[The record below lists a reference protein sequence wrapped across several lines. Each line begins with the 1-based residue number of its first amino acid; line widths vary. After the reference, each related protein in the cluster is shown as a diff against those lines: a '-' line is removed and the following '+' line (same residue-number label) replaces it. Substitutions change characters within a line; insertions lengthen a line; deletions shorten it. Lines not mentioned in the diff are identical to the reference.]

1 MLITERDQGETMVKR
16 NERAELMAGR
26 VGYLASEA
34 LTGRA
39 PGTEGGRL
47 AREYVREAF
56 SDLALEPLGDNGAY
70 DHAIEAIG
78 GANLLGSIPG
88 HGPNADKYLLI
99 GAHYDHLGENFGDI
113 YPGADDN
120 ASGVAVLLDVARA
133 LTERDDL
140 DRTVI
145 ICSFDA
151 EEPPHFY
158 TDNMGSWH
166 WVDRPTVDPRSLDA
180 MVCVDLIGHP
190 LGPRSL
196 PNEIRRS
203 VFVMGAERSGLGPVV
218 DGVSAQSDRLV
229 ARRLDAG
236 IVESSSDHYAFERV
250 GIPFLFYTAR
260 RDRHYHTPLDTP
272 EKLDYEKMVGL
283 ADHLTELICTLAD
296 GPAPVYN
303 KDGTDNE
310 ANLRTLVEVGRHAG
324 PLHRDGRV
332 MMLIEKLERKLED
345 GTPITKADRGG
356 LKAAM
361 AAIEDALA

>member
-1 MLITERDQGETMVKR
+1 MLTTESDQGETMVDR
-16 NERAELMAGR
+16 NQRADLMAER
-26 VGYLASEA
+26 VKYLASEA

-47 AREYVREAF
+47 AREYVRTAF
-56 SDLALEPLGDNGAY
+56 GDLALEPLGDNGTY
-70 DHAIEAIG
+70 EHAIEAIG

-158 TDNMGSWH
+158 TDDMGSWH
-166 WVDRPTVDPRSLDA
+166 WVDRPTIDLSRLDA

-190 LGPRSL
+190 LGPASL
-196 PNEIRRS
+196 PDAVRRS
-203 VFVMGAERSGLGPVV
+203 VFVTGAERSGLGSVV
-218 DGVSAQSDRLV
+218 DGVTAQDDRLIT
-229 ARRLDAG
+229 RRVDAG
-236 IVESSSDHYAFERV
+236 IIDSSSDHYAFERV

-260 RDRHYHTPLDTP
+260 RDRHYHTPQDTP
-272 EKLDYEKMVGL
+272 EKLDYAKMVGL
-283 ADHLTELICTLAD
+283 ADHLTELMCTLAD
-296 GPAPVYN
+296 GPAPAYN
-303 KDGTDNE
+303 EQGTDE
-310 ANLRTLVEVGRHAG
+310 AASLRTLVEIGRHAG
-324 PLHRDGRV
+324 PLHRDTRV
-332 MMLIEKLERKLED
+332 MVLVEKLERKLES
-345 GTPITKADRGG
+345 GTPLSGSDRGG
-356 LKAAM
+356 LKAAIV
-361 AAIEDALA
+361 AIEAALA